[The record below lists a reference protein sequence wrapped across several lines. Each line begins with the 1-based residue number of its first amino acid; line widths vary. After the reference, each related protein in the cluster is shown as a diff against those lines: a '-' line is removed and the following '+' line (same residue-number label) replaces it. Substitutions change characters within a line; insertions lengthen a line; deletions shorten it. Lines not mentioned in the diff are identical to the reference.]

1 MPRNL
6 RRKREREFR
15 ANSRAAH
22 RRAPA
27 AAQPFCGQAEDRL
40 QRPVEHPQ
48 RASVISILWRLGSK
62 ELKQYCELSEA
73 TKELLKFVM
82 TDLNLGARAYDRI
95 LGSPL
100 FSVE

>member
-1 MPRNL
+1 
-6 RRKREREFR
+6 
-15 ANSRAAH
+15 
-22 RRAPA
+22 
-27 AAQPFCGQAEDRL
+27 
-40 QRPVEHPQ
+40 
-48 RASVISILWRLGSK
+48 
-62 ELKQYCELSEA
+62 LKQYCELSEA